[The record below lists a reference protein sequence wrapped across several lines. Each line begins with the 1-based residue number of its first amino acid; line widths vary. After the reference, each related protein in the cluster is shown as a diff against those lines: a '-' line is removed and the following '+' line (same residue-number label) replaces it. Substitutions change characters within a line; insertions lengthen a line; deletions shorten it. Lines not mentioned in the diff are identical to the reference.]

1 MKIAAQEKAKSRRAR
16 HPEQMILF
24 AVASRM
30 FAIAAAAV
38 QEIRSTDSL
47 AGSANEIEHSEIP
60 KVRHTL
66 ERSHQTYYVVNA
78 GVHFGLPITR
88 PTLVLI
94 LRQLRVAVLV
104 DRIERMAE
112 IGAIHALPRAFAGDE
127 RRWYQGLTYVDD
139 HVIPVIQPA
148 GFLTSDEFRR
158 LDHIT
163 NTTAVPRGLEGAV
176 QA

>member
-1 MKIAAQEKAKSRRAR
+1 MKIAAQEKGKTRRAR
-16 HPEQMILF
+16 HSEQVILF
-24 AVASRM
+24 AVANRM
-30 FAIAAAAV
+30 FAIAAATV

-47 AGSANEIEHSEIP
+47 AVSANEIDHSEIL

-78 GVHFGLPITR
+78 GAHFGLPVTR

-94 LRQLRVAVLV
+94 LRQLRVALLV

-112 IGAIHALPRAFAGDE
+112 IVAIHALPLAFAGEE
-127 RRWYQGLTYVDD
+127 RRWYRGLTYIDD
-139 HVIPVIQPA
+139 HVIPVIQPS
-148 GFLTSDEFRR
+148 GFLTSDEFSR
-158 LDHIT
+158 LDRAT
-163 NTTAVPRGLEGAV
+163 NAIAAPRHLEGAF

>member
-1 MKIAAQEKAKSRRAR
+1 MKIAAQEKGKSKRAR
-16 HPEQMILF
+16 RSEQMILF
-24 AVASRM
+24 AVANRM

-47 AGSANEIEHSEIP
+47 AGSANEIEHPEVM

-66 ERSHQTYYVVNA
+66 ERSHQKYFVVNA
-78 GVHFGLPITR
+78 GAHFGLPVTR

-112 IGAIHALPRAFAGDE
+112 IAAIHALPRAFVGDE
-127 RRWYQGLTYVDD
+127 RRWYRGLTYVDD

-148 GFLTSDEFRR
+148 GFLTADEFRR

-163 NTTAVPRGLEGAV
+163 NATSVPRDLEGAFR
-176 QA
+176 A

>member
-1 MKIAAQEKAKSRRAR
+1 MKIAAQETGKPRRAR
-16 HPEQMILF
+16 RSEQMILF
-24 AVASRM
+24 AVANRM
-30 FAIAAAAV
+30 FAIAAESV

-47 AGSANEIEHSEIP
+47 AGSANEIERPEIS

-78 GVHFGLPITR
+78 GTHFGLPVTR

-112 IGAIHALPRAFAGDE
+112 IAAVHSLPHAFAADE
-127 RRWYQGLTYVDD
+127 CRWYRGLTYVDD
-139 HVIPVIQPA
+139 HVIPVIQPS
-148 GFLTSDEFRR
+148 GFLTADEFRR
-158 LDHIT
+158 LDRAT
-163 NTTAVPRGLEGAV
+163 NASAEHRDLEGAV
-176 QA
+176 RA

>member
-1 MKIAAQEKAKSRRAR
+1 MKIAAQEKGKPKRTR
-16 HPEQMILF
+16 HSEQMILLV
-24 AVASRM
+24 VANRM

-47 AGSANEIEHSEIP
+47 AGSANEIDHSEIS

-66 ERSHQTYYVVNA
+66 ERNHQTYYVVNA
-78 GVHFGLPITR
+78 GVHFGLPVTR

-112 IGAIHALPRAFAGDE
+112 IAVIHALPRAFAGNE
-127 RRWYQGLTYVDD
+127 QRWYRGLTYIDD
-139 HVIPVIQPA
+139 HVIPVIQPS
-148 GFLTSDEFRR
+148 GFLTADEFQSLDRMTSVSSARR
-158 LDHIT
+158 D
-163 NTTAVPRGLEGAV
+163 LEGAF